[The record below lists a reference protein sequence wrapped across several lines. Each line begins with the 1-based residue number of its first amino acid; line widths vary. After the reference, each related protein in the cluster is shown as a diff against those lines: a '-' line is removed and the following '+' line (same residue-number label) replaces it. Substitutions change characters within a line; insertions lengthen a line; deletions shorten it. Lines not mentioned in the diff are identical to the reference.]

1 LLSADST
8 LNDTLQGVPSDKRKL
23 IPDRI
28 LKCTEKNTEQIT
40 FQDTA
45 VKKICKESTGAGRA
59 RKTYRLWNQKS
70 KWYYVLMY
78 KNGKM
83 RPLETILRMGGR
95 RIKENGGGG
104 EFS

>member
-1 LLSADST
+1 MYRKEYRTNNISGHCSKE
-8 LNDTLQGVPSDKRKL
+8 NLQRVHRGRKS
-23 IPDRI
+23 
-28 LKCTEKNTEQIT
+28 
-40 FQDTA
+40 
-45 VKKICKESTGAGRA
+45 KEDIQ
-59 RKTYRLWNQKS
+59 RLWNQKS